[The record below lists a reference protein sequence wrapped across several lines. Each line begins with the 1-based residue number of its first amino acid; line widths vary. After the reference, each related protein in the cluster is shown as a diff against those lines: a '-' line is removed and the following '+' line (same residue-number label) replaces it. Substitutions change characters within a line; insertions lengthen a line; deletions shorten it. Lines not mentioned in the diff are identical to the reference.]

1 MPRLIYVNFISSTTE
16 GLMFDMV
23 HSGMM
28 AAALALTNPATVQ
41 NSPQQA
47 DGPEIVVSGISDMD
61 HEIREFVGAL
71 TPTPGARQLSR
82 FERRPVCP
90 LAIGLPEVQKEA
102 VASRIRQ
109 VAAAAGIS
117 VGGRRCTPNVVVA
130 VTQDKRA
137 FIEALRRRHS
147 YFFEQMSP
155 RQHRRLVREPGPAT
169 AWHVHGPLV
178 TSDGREMPS
187 VSGEDGGDYYVN
199 FTMNPGSR
207 IIIPTHPQFAA
218 AMVVVERDA
227 LEGLT
232 TTQLADYASMRAF
245 AQVDPERLADSAA
258 PTILKVLEVPMG
270 GAVPITMT
278 RWDFGLLR
286 SLYASPTNLYAA
298 AQRSAIR
305 RRLTK
310 ELERPE
316 TRRD

>member
-1 MPRLIYVNFISSTTE
+1 
-16 GLMFDMV
+16 MFGIV
-23 HSGMM
+23 GSGMM
-28 AAALALTNPATVQ
+28 AASLALANTAAAQ

-47 DGPEIVVSGISDMD
+47 DAPEIVVSGISDMD

-71 TPTPGARQLSR
+71 APTPGARQLSR
-82 FERRPVCP
+82 FEKRPVCP
-90 LAIGLPEVQKEA
+90 LAIGIPESQKEA
-102 VASRIRQ
+102 VTSRIRQ
-109 VAAAAGIS
+109 VAAAAGIL
-117 VGGRRCTPNVVVA
+117 VGGKTCKPNVVVA
-130 VTQDKRA
+130 VTQDKRE
-137 FIEALRRRHS
+137 FIDALRRRHP
-147 YFFEQMSP
+147 YFFEQLSP
-155 RQHRRLVREPGPAT
+155 RQHRRLLREPGPAS

-218 AMVVVERDA
+218 AMVVVERGA
-227 LEGLT
+227 LDGLT

-245 AQVDPERLADSAA
+245 AQVDTARLADSAA

-270 GAVPITMT
+270 GSVPITMT

-305 RRLTK
+305 RDLTR
-310 ELERPE
+310 ELQRPE